1 MLQQP
6 YLKYRAVA
14 PVGLR
19 DRTWPDQV
27 ITQPPR
33 WLSTH
38 PDPASRLRELDT
50 RAASLEPVMEQARR
64 AGRMP
69 RCR

>member
-1 MLQQP
+1 MAEAGYDP
-6 YLKYRAVA
+6 HGAVVLWRNMA
-14 PVGLR
+14 EVGGAR
-19 DRTWPDQV
+19 
-27 ITQPPR
+27 PPR